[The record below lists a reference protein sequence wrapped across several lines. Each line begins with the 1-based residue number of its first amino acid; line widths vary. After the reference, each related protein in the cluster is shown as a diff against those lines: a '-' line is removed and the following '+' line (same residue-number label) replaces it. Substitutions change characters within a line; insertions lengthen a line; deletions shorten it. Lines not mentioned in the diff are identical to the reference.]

1 MVRSYLG
8 REYDIANMRISKQLS
23 YDACMSNPTPRIVGL
38 ALLLAVCV
46 MADEPVKKKVVTPK
60 DSAAGRP
67 FSAGLL
73 VGDTLYVSGQGGFDS
88 KNPPSNFE
96 DEVRACLSNVGSVL
110 QAGGMGF
117 PDVVSVT
124 IYLTDMG
131 QFQRMN
137 AVYMDIF
144 KEPRPTRTTVEVSKL
159 AAPGAHIEITVIAR
173 K

>member
-1 MVRSYLG
+1 
-8 REYDIANMRISKQLS
+8 
-23 YDACMSNPTPRIVGL
+23 MSNPTPRMVGL
-38 ALLLAVCV
+38 ALVMAVCV
-46 MADEPVKKKVVTPK
+46 LAADEPVRKKVVTPK
-60 DSAAGRP
+60 DSPAGRP

-88 KNPPSNFE
+88 KAKKIPDNFE
-96 DEVRACLSNVGSVL
+96 NEVRSCLSNVGAVL
-110 QAGGMGF
+110 QAGGMDF
-117 PDVVSVT
+117 SDVVSVQV
-124 IYLTDMG
+124 YLTDMS

-137 AVYMDIF
+137 AVYMDVF